1 MKLTLRRIAK
11 KPTYTI
17 GKLYIDGQYICDTIE
32 DTDRGLRQDM
42 PLEEIKK
49 KKVYGKTAIPTGTYE
64 ITLNVISPK
73 YSRSA
78 FMRQYANGA
87 RVPRLLNVKGWEGV
101 LIHTGNYANPDSYGC
116 ILVGINDKVGMVTDS
131 RNTFIKLYKELQKA
145 KDKIFITIQ

>member
-1 MKLTLRRIAK
+1 MKLTLKRIAK

-17 GKLYIDGQYICDTIE
+17 GKLYIENKYFADTIE

-64 ITLNVISPK
+64 VTLNVISPK

-101 LIHTGNYANPDSYGC
+101 LIHTGNQASDSLGC
-116 ILVGINDKVGMVTDS
+116 LIVGKNTKVGMVTES

>member
-1 MKLTLRRIAK
+1 MKLTLKRIAK

-64 ITLNVISPK
+64 VTLNVVSPK

-101 LIHTGNYANPDSYGC
+101 LIHTGNQASDSLGC
-116 ILVGINDKVGMVTDS
+116 LIVGKNTKVGMVTES

>member
-1 MKLTLRRIAK
+1 MKLTLKRIAK

-17 GKLYIDGQYICDTIE
+17 GKLYIENKYFADTIE

-64 ITLNVISPK
+64 VTLNVISPK

-87 RVPRLLNVKGWEGV
+87 KVPRLLNVKGWEGV
-101 LIHTGNYANPDSYGC
+101 LIHTGNYASDSLGC
-116 ILVGINDKVGMVTDS
+116 LIVGKNTKVGMVTDS